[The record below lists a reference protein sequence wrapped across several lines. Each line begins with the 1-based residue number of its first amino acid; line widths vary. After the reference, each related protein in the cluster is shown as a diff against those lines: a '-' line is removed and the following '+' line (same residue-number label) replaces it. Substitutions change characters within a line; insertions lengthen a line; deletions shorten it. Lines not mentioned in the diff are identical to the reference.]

1 MLYVLSQDRGNER
14 ITVFNEINIIMALIK
29 CKECGHE
36 VSDKASACPNC
47 GCPIDSVETYQEQID
62 EEPRRKN
69 KTLILALVVAL
80 LCLVGGGGYFAY
92 YKLIKGESDKDVL
105 VELTPEFIK
114 AIEKYDQLG
123 IFSEGYAAVRKGNK
137 WGYINTKGEEV
148 IPVNIEA
155 YCVGRF
161 SEGKAFVATMGKH
174 FYVIDKKGN
183 TLFQGEV
190 SHEWESE
197 FPESSEMP
205 YFLNGKMYVHT
216 GLDNEIYELNGKK
229 GGSVTQEE
237 RDSIEEIH
245 IDRRYFAFD
254 EETQSVGE
262 AEVQRISRLKWGI
275 KDSIGTVLIAAK
287 YDEIIGCNGRDKAM
301 NISNGVV
308 LVVLEEPEEDHY
320 TSENKYDP
328 SIRHYGYVDLKG
340 NDTFSEALK
349 EQCRKAEHTA
359 LDNYKIYL
367 NKLGNDFGGDEIS
380 LDEQDSMFQTDES
393 SSYKSER
400 IVTVYMRGSF
410 DNDGNWS
417 VTGNYGAKD
426 VYNGAKRTGKIQ
438 VPYGK
443 VWALKDYR
451 CQMEPFSDIVKYH
464 AEFCDDSSLETMTNL
479 LRKGWWKPICN
490 MNGERLVGGKT
501 FYIWWGAERNFSSFY
516 FEANFIER
524 DE

>member
-174 FYVIDKKGN
+174 F
-183 TLFQGEV
+183 
-190 SHEWESE
+190 
-197 FPESSEMP
+197 
-205 YFLNGKMYVHT
+205 
-216 GLDNEIYELNGKK
+216 
-229 GGSVTQEE
+229 
-237 RDSIEEIH
+237 
-245 IDRRYFAFD
+245 
-254 EETQSVGE
+254 
-262 AEVQRISRLKWGI
+262 
-275 KDSIGTVLIAAK
+275 
-287 YDEIIGCNGRDKAM
+287 
-301 NISNGVV
+301 
-308 LVVLEEPEEDHY
+308 
-320 TSENKYDP
+320 
-328 SIRHYGYVDLKG
+328 
-340 NDTFSEALK
+340 
-349 EQCRKAEHTA
+349 
-359 LDNYKIYL
+359 
-367 NKLGNDFGGDEIS
+367 
-380 LDEQDSMFQTDES
+380 
-393 SSYKSER
+393 
-400 IVTVYMRGSF
+400 
-410 DNDGNWS
+410 
-417 VTGNYGAKD
+417 
-426 VYNGAKRTGKIQ
+426 
-438 VPYGK
+438 
-443 VWALKDYR
+443 
-451 CQMEPFSDIVKYH
+451 
-464 AEFCDDSSLETMTNL
+464 
-479 LRKGWWKPICN
+479 
-490 MNGERLVGGKT
+490 
-501 FYIWWGAERNFSSFY
+501 
-516 FEANFIER
+516 
-524 DE
+524 